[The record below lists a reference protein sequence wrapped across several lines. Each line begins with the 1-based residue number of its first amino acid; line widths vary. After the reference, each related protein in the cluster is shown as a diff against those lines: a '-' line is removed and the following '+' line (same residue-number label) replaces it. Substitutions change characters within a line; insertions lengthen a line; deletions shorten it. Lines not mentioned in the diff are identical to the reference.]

1 MHGRIA
7 VVTDDNIII
16 VRQIVIVIEAGI
28 AVNVVVIVIL
38 WNEDKILDLLLI

>member
-16 VRQIVIVIEAGI
+16 VRQVVIVIEAGI
-28 AVNVVVIVIL
+28 AEYVVVEVIL
-38 WNEDKILDLLLI
+38 WNEDQILDLLLI